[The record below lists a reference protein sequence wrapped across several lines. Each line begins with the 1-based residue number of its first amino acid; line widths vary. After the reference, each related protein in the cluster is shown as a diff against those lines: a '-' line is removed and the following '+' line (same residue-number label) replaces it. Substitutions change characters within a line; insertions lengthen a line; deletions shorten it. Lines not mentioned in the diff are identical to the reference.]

1 MEISLEQLI
10 ALVEQSSDTPLD
22 RISTAALLQSQI
34 VALGDDLLDHFVT
47 KAREAGLSWAQI
59 GEALGVTRQAAQQRH
74 GPTSTPDPVL
84 EGLRDGRFAR
94 FTERARKAVISAH
107 VEAQA
112 RKHGYIGTEHVLLG
126 LMDDPESVAS
136 VALANLGATK
146 DGISEALAGLVPDG
160 GVEIQGHIPFTPR
173 SKLALENALGE
184 ALALGHNY
192 IGTEHLVLGL
202 HKVSEGLASRIL
214 VDQGIDYD
222 RLRSEV
228 VQILVRI
235 VAGKQAEDEAG
246 GAAGGDG

>member
-10 ALVEQSSDTPLD
+10 ALVEQTSDTPLD

-47 KAREAGLSWAQI
+47 KAREAGMSWAQI

-94 FTERARKAVISAH
+94 FTQRARKAVISAH

-126 LMDDPESVAS
+126 LMDDPESLAS
-136 VALANLGATK
+136 VALTNLGATK
-146 DGISEALAGLVPDG
+146 EGVSDALRDMVPDG
-160 GVEIQGHIPFTPR
+160 GVEVQGHIPFTPR

-192 IGTEHLVLGL
+192 IGTEHILLGL
-202 HKVSEGLASRIL
+202 HKVTEGLASRIL
-214 VDQGIDYD
+214 VDQGVEYEALKGEIIT
-222 RLRSEV
+222 
-228 VQILVRI
+228 ILTRI
-235 VAGKQAEDEAG
+235 VTQKQEK
-246 GAAGGDG
+246 GGDD

>member
-10 ALVEQSSDTPLD
+10 AVVEQSSDTPLD
-22 RISTAALLQSQI
+22 RISTAALLQSQV

-59 GEALGVTRQAAQQRH
+59 GEALGVT
-74 GPTSTPDPVL
+74 
-84 EGLRDGRFAR
+84 
-94 FTERARKAVISAH
+94 AH
-107 VEAQA
+107 VEAQS

-146 DGISEALAGLVPDG
+146 EGVSDALRELVPDG
-160 GVEIQGHIPFTPR
+160 GVEISGHIPFTPR

-202 HKVSEGLASRIL
+202 HKVTEGLASRIM
-214 VDQGIDYD
+214 VDKGIEYD
-222 RLRSEV
+222 PLRTEV
-228 VQILVRI
+228 VKILTTI
-235 VAGKQAEDEAG
+235 VAGKQAKGESG
-246 GAAGGDG
+246 